1 MQAERIHVPIT
12 MNIRSYIALI
22 LVGGL
27 LLLCPFAE
35 AAGGRGRI
43 VWTKKASRKSGL
55 YTTQNYFVSH
65 GVGVTASAM
74 YYFGDVDNEGV
85 AFHGGFNIK
94 NLSLGGGL
102 NFFYN
107 LPAGNHCNIRF
118 ALMAGTIR
126 GNNEQK
132 FKSLSEP
139 RDDYRKFQ
147 ATLIQPAVGVQYY
160 PLSNAGLFLYGGF
173 GLAASIINKYQF
185 YYYKSTSAGQEKH
198 CVEGKTYGILPM
210 IQLGLGYSWKL
221 TESWSMSAE
230 IMVNEGLADAH
241 YMNLDGWP
249 MAKSQNSDQVEL
261 GGKGLTYINRH
272 GKKTIHWNDG
282 WFQVG
287 ITVTYHWRNC
297 EYCRLINNYYNI
309 KPRRR

>member
-1 MQAERIHVPIT
+1 MQSVRIELPFT
-12 MNIRSYIALI
+12 MSIRSYIAGF

-27 LLLCPFAE
+27 LLLSPHVE
-35 AAGGRGRI
+35 AARGRGRI
-43 VWTKKASRKSGL
+43 VWTKNANRQTGL
-55 YTTQNYFVSH
+55 YTTKNYFVSH

-85 AFHGGFNIK
+85 AFNGGFNLK

-118 ALMAGTIR
+118 AIMVGTIR
-126 GNNEQK
+126 GNNEFK
-132 FKSLSEP
+132 FKSLSDP

-147 ATLIQPAVGVQYY
+147 AIIIQPAVGVQYY
-160 PLSNAGLFLYGGF
+160 PFSNAGLFLYGGF
-173 GLAASIINKYQF
+173 GLAASIINKYEF
-185 YYYKSTSAGQEKH
+185 YYYKSVPSGKEKH
-198 CVEGKTYGILPM
+198 LIEGKTYGFLPM

-230 IMVNEGLADAH
+230 IMVNEGLVDTH
-241 YMNLDGWP
+241 YVNLDAWP
-249 MAKSQNSDQVEL
+249 MAKTQNSDGVEL
-261 GGKGLTYINRH
+261 GGTGLTYVNRY

-297 EYCRLINNYYNI
+297 EYCRLINNYHNI

>member
-1 MQAERIHVPIT
+1 MQSVRIELPFT
-12 MNIRSYIALI
+12 MSIRSYIAGF

-27 LLLCPFAE
+27 LLLSPHVE

-43 VWTKKASRKSGL
+43 VWTKNANRQTGL
-55 YTTQNYFVSH
+55 YTTKNYFVSH

-85 AFHGGFNIK
+85 AFNGGFNLK

-118 ALMAGTIR
+118 AIMVGTIR
-126 GNNEQK
+126 GNNEFK
-132 FKSLSEP
+132 FKSLSDP

-147 ATLIQPAVGVQYY
+147 AIIIQPAVGVQYY
-160 PLSNAGLFLYGGF
+160 PFSNAGLFLYGGF
-173 GLAASIINKYQF
+173 GLAASIINKYEF
-185 YYYKSTSAGQEKH
+185 YYYKSVPSGKEKH
-198 CVEGKTYGILPM
+198 LIEGKTYGFLPM

-230 IMVNEGLADAH
+230 IMVNEGLVDTH
-241 YMNLDGWP
+241 YVNLDAWP
-249 MAKSQNSDQVEL
+249 MAKTQNSDGVEL
-261 GGKGLTYINRH
+261 GGTGLTYVNRY

-297 EYCRLINNYYNI
+297 EYCRFINNYHNI

>member
-1 MQAERIHVPIT
+1 
-12 MNIRSYIALI
+12 MNIRSYIAGF

-27 LLLCPFAE
+27 LLLCPTAE
-35 AAGGRGRI
+35 AVGGRGRVI
-43 VWTKKASRKSGL
+43 WTKKASRQTGL
-55 YTTQNYFVSH
+55 YTTKNYFVSH

-85 AFHGGFNIK
+85 AFNGGFNLK

-126 GNNEQK
+126 GNNELK

-147 ATLIQPAVGVQYY
+147 AIIIQPAVGVQYY
-160 PLSNAGLFLYGGF
+160 PLSNAGLYLYGGF
-173 GLAASIINKYQF
+173 GLAASIINKYEF
-185 YYYKSTSAGQEKH
+185 YYYKSVPSGKEKH
-198 CVEGKTYGILPM
+198 LIEGKTYGILPM
-210 IQLGLGYSWKL
+210 VQLGLGYSWRL

-230 IMVNEGLADAH
+230 IMVNEGLVDAH
-241 YMNLDGWP
+241 YANLDGWP
-249 MAKSQNSDQVEL
+249 MAKSQNSDGVEL
-261 GGKGLTYINRH
+261 GGKGLTYVNRY

-297 EYCRLINNYYNI
+297 EYCRLINNYHNI